1 MNFSLVRDRYNK
13 VSAANYETLSD
24 PHEIISVTLRELHRS
39 LKILAHRPD
48 LRTDLR
54 NEHLTRAFTA
64 IYILQSSLDFDRGGE
79 IAENL
84 FRIYEHCRQQLTR
97 RFGGDT
103 EADLGGAANL
113 IETILDAW
121 TQIGRPAILKNTE
134 K

>member
-1 MNFSLVRDRYNK
+1 MNFSLVRERYSK
-13 VSAANYETLSD
+13 ASVAAYDTLSD
-24 PHEIISVTLRELHRS
+24 PHEIITVTLRELHRS
-39 LKILAHRPD
+39 LAVLSHSPD

-79 IAENL
+79 IADNL

-97 RFGGDT
+97 RFGGDA
-103 EADLGGAANL
+103 EADLAGAATL

-121 TQIGRPAILKNTE
+121 TQIK
-134 K
+134 